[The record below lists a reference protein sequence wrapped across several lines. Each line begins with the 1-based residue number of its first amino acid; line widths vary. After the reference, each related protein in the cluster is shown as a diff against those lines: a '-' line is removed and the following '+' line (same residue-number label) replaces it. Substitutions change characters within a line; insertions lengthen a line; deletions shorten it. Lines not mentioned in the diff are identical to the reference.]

1 MTKTI
6 LKSYSKINLFLNV
19 GKKNI
24 RSKLHNVQSLV
35 CLINIYDTIVIS
47 RIRANRDIV
56 KFSGKFSSYVHKKKN
71 SVTKCLLLLRSKGII
86 KKNQNVIFVFTGGT
100 PAVFAYNNE
109 IANTF

>member
-86 KKNQNVIFVFTGGT
+86 KKKSKFQS
-100 PAVFAYNNE
+100 YNSKKYSSFFW
-109 IANTF
+109 TWWRF